1 MTISTHSLITFIDPN
16 GRIYNLPVTPEEI
29 RVNDGTRIIRS
40 SVLSV
45 GEITQ
50 LGERKAKSISF
61 SSFFPEYNDTYVN
74 SIATTVDLFSLPD
87 PEEDLGLL
95 DIEERI
101 NALTNIEVPG
111 RLLHNSSQWIDI
123 IQELRRNPVSVIITF
138 PYVQQKFLISDF
150 TYAAV
155 GGSGR
160 EIEYTIDLVAFRD
173 ISIRTLESPI
183 VGPRGTDFLDD
194 PLVFNLSN
202 FYTIVPGDTLVSIS
216 IKTGVDGTTLKSL
229 NDIKDS
235 SVQLLAG
242 DVIDLGVPRLI

>member
-74 SIATTVDLFSLPD
+74 SIATTVDLFSIPG
-87 PEEDLGLL
+87 PQEDLSQL
-95 DIEERI
+95 DIEERV

-123 IQELRRNPVSVIITF
+123 IQELRRNPISVIITF
-138 PYVQQKFLISDF
+138 PYIQQKFLISDF

-155 GGSGR
+155 GGNGR

-173 ISIRTLESPI
+173 ISIRTLESPV
-183 VGPRGTDFLDD
+183 VGPRSTDFLDD
-194 PLVFNLSN
+194 PLVF
-202 FYTIVPGDTLVSIS
+202 
-216 IKTGVDGTTLKSL
+216 
-229 NDIKDS
+229 
-235 SVQLLAG
+235 
-242 DVIDLGVPRLI
+242 

>member
-1 MTISTHSLITFIDPN
+1 MTTTTHSLITFLDPN

-40 SVLSV
+40 SVLSI

-50 LGERKAKSISF
+50 LGERRAKSISF

-74 SIATTVDLFSLPD
+74 PIATTVDLFSLPG
-87 PEEDLGLL
+87 PQEDLGLL
-95 DIEERI
+95 DIEERV

-111 RLLHNSSQWIDI
+111 RLLHDSSQWIDI

-138 PYVQQKFLISDF
+138 PYIQQKFLISDF
-150 TYAAV
+150 EYSAV
-155 GGSGR
+155 GGGGR
-160 EIEYTIDLVAFRD
+160 EIEYSIDLVAYRD
-173 ISIRTLESPI
+173 ISIRTLESPV
-183 VGPRGTDFLDD
+183 VGPTGTDVLDD

-202 FYTIVPGDTLVSIS
+202 FYSIVPGDTLVSIS
-216 IKTGVDGTTLKSL
+216 RKTGVDGTTIKSL

-235 SVQLLAG
+235 STQLVAG
-242 DVIDLGVPRLI
+242 DVIDLGIPQLI